1 LSTSLAPDGM
11 RSVPLANPAAG
22 RYTLTKTTIRNAAV
36 WLLFFSGFMVFIEP
50 APFEIAFAL
59 VALIFITTGLK
70 ISLVF
75 LPMIVLLIL
84 YNIGG
89 GLSLI
94 SVLDETRAIW
104 FVVISVYMALMAI
117 IIACIFSEDTLR
129 RLELMKSGYA
139 LAAVIASICGI
150 MGYFDIAGTFDLFTR
165 YGRAMGP
172 FKDPNVFSTFIIL
185 PIVYIIQGFFLG
197 THKRPVLAGGML
209 MVIMAGLFLSFSRG
223 AWGVAAAAVLMCVGL
238 SFITASSGKIRMR
251 IVMIAVLGICL
262 FIILLAIALQFE
274 AIRSTFEVRASLNQ
288 DYDQGETGRFGNQ
301 RRAIPLLLE
310 LPNGFGPTMFRDIFP
325 EDPHNT
331 FLNAFASYGWLGG
344 ISYLTLIAITMMA
357 GWALVFKKTPW
368 QREAIAIWS
377 SFFFLMLQGLQIDTD
392 HWRHFYVQLG
402 LTWGLLVASQRY
414 LASQP
419 VFPAPTMEWRVLIGQ
434 TDR

>member
-1 LSTSLAPDGM
+1 LSTSLAPDGLHPSSQI
-11 RSVPLANPAAG
+11 RPATRPL
-22 RYTLTKTTIRNAAV
+22 TLTKAAIRNAAV

-59 VALIFITTGLK
+59 VALVFITTGLK
-70 ISLVF
+70 ISFVF

-89 GLSLI
+89 GLSLMQ
-94 SVLDETRAIW
+94 VLDETRAIW

-172 FKDPNVFSTFIIL
+172 FKDPNVFSTFIVL

-209 MVIMAGLFLSFSRG
+209 LIIMAGLFLSFSRG
-223 AWGVAAAAVLMCVGL
+223 AWGVAAAAVLMCVCL
-238 SFITASSGKIRMR
+238 SFMTASSGKIRMR
-251 IVMIAVLGICL
+251 IIIIGLLGICL
-262 FIILLAIALQFE
+262 LVILLAVALQFE

-344 ISYLTLIAITMMA
+344 ISYLTLICITMMA
-357 GWALVFKKTPW
+357 GWTLVFKKTPW

-377 SFFFLMLQGLQIDTD
+377 SFFFLMLQGMQIDTD

-402 LTWGLLVASQRY
+402 LTWGLLLASQRY

-419 VFPAPTMEWRVLIGQ
+419 AYPMPTREWPASTGQ
-434 TDR
+434 TAQ

>member
-1 LSTSLAPDGM
+1 LSTSFAPDGM
-11 RSVPLANPAAG
+11 QLAAPTTRSL
-22 RYTLTKTTIRNAAV
+22 TLTTAAIRNAAV

-59 VALIFITTGLK
+59 VALVFVSTGLK
-70 ISLVF
+70 ISFVF
-75 LPMIVLLIL
+75 LPMIALLVF

-89 GLSLI
+89 GLSLMQ
-94 SVLDETRAIW
+94 VLDETRAIW

-139 LAAVIASICGI
+139 LAAVIASICAI

-172 FKDPNVFSTFIIL
+172 FKDPNVFSTFIVL

-197 THKRPVLAGGML
+197 THKRPILAGGML
-209 MVIMAGLFLSFSRG
+209 LIIMAGLFLSFSRG
-223 AWGVAAAAVLMCVGL
+223 AWGVAAAAILMCVGL
-238 SFITASSGKIRMR
+238 SFITANSGKIRMR
-251 IVMIAVLGICL
+251 IVMIGLLGLCLLVIFLAV
-262 FIILLAIALQFE
+262 ALQFE

-344 ISYLTLIAITMMA
+344 ISYLTLVIITMMA
-357 GWALVFKKTPW
+357 GWTLVFKKTPW

-377 SFFFLMLQGLQIDTD
+377 SFFFLMLQGMQIDTD

-402 LTWGLLVASQRY
+402 LTWGLLLASQRY

-419 VFPAPTMEWRVLIGQ
+419 AYPMPTMEWPASTGQ
-434 TDR
+434 TAR